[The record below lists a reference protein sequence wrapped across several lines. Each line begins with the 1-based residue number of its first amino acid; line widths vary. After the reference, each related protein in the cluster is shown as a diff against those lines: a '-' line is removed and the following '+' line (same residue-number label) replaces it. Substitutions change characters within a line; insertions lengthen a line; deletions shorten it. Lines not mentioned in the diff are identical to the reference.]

1 MQNNEKPLP
10 FSTDHPFNPF
20 DPATYANMHERLAY
34 LREYEPVYWLPELQ
48 VWCVSRFDDAAY
60 VFSDPAFIKRGWT
73 RLVENAFG
81 GDSLISDFLFFK
93 DPPDQTRLRS
103 LVNKAFVHRVVEQ
116 LRARAEQVCATLLAE
131 ARERGRCDVVG
142 DYAWRIPLA
151 VLSPLFDLPAHDHR
165 LLEEWGRTIFLAADG
180 SRPDQLTAGKAAL
193 KDIYAYF
200 ANLIEEHRRYPT
212 GVFIDDL
219 IAVEEQGDSLTLTE
233 LVVMAIQLV
242 IGGYDTTANQIASGI
257 YYLLTYRENWE
268 LLCADLSLLEQA
280 VEEIIRYEPATP
292 FLGREAGKNITLHG
306 RVIHE
311 GELIGPL
318 VAAANRDPRKFEE
331 PDRFDIT
338 RARRP
343 HLSFGRGIHTC
354 LGAPL
359 ARLDTAVALRVITQ
373 TFPSLELEQTA
384 VTWRPSFL
392 FRGLESLPVVFPA

>member
-1 MQNNEKPLP
+1 
-10 FSTDHPFNPF
+10 
-20 DPATYANMHERLAY
+20 MHERLAY
-34 LREYEPVYWLPELQ
+34 LREHEPVYWLPELQ

-60 VFSDPAFIKRGWT
+60 VFSDPTFIKRGWT

-81 GDSLISDFLFFK
+81 EDSVIRDFLFFK

-131 ARERGRCDVVG
+131 AREKGRCDVVG

-151 VLSPLFDLPAHDHR
+151 VLGPLFDLPANDHR

-180 SRPDQLTAGKAAL
+180 SRPDQLAAGKAAL

-200 ANLIEEHRRYPT
+200 ADLIEEHRRHPT
-212 GVFIDDL
+212 GVFIDNL
-219 IAVEEQGDSLTLTE
+219 IAVQEQGDTLTLNE

-257 YYLLTYRENWE
+257 YYLFIYRENWE
-268 LLCADLSLLEQA
+268 LLCADPSLLGQA

-292 FLGREAGKNITLHG
+292 FLGREAGKDVTLHG
-306 RVIHE
+306 KTIHE

-338 RARRP
+338 RARTP
-343 HLSFGRGIHTC
+343 HLSFGRGIHIC

-359 ARLDTAVALRVITQ
+359 ARLDTEVALRVITQ
-373 TFPSLELEQTA
+373 TFPRLELEQTA
-384 VTWRPSFL
+384 VT
-392 FRGLESLPVVFPA
+392 